1 MRNNKSRTQVVSSS
15 VLAPDRLY
23 ENYPLDYFVGRLV
36 KKSFKARDERHEAM
50 WVAIKGVQE
59 GRLVGEL
66 DNDPQ
71 VVTRLTYGEQVTVS
85 TAEIIS
91 VYYEKDEWLREVRVR
106 LAKGDFFNQFGG
118 AAQGEQFEN
127 LYELGLG
134 PAQALAVWRD
144 YGYRFID

>member
-1 MRNNKSRTQVVSSS
+1 MSNNKSRTQVVSSK
-15 VLAPDRLY
+15 VLAPDSLY
-23 ENYPLDYFVGRLV
+23 EDYPLDYFVGRLV
-36 KKSFKARDERHEAM
+36 KKSFKARDGRREAM

-59 GRLVGEL
+59 GRLFGEL

-71 VVTRLTYGEQVTVS
+71 VV
-85 TAEIIS
+85 S

-118 AAQGEQFEN
+118 AAHGQQFEN

-144 YGYRFID
+144 YGHRFNE

>member
-1 MRNNKSRTQVVSSS
+1 
-15 VLAPDRLY
+15 
-23 ENYPLDYFVGRLV
+23 
-36 KKSFKARDERHEAM
+36 M

-59 GRLVGEL
+59 GRLVGDL

-71 VVTRLTYGEQVTVS
+71 VVTRLKYREQVTVS

-91 VYYEKDEWLREVRVR
+91 VYYEKDEWLREVRIR

-127 LYELGLG
+127 LYESGLG

-144 YGYRFID
+144 YGHRFID